1 MPKQDADR
9 KYMEHAVEEMLLS
22 RAEHANR
29 PDPLVGA
36 VIADRRGTFLGA
48 AHRGGSRV
56 GVHAEYFLIDEILHD
71 KDLEGASL
79 YVTLEPC
86 TSCGQGKM
94 PCVDRV
100 IAARIGRVFIGM
112 PDPNPNIEGRG
123 ISKLF
128 NAGVQVEFFDKDLVN
143 IVREHN
149 QSFIDH
155 YADTD
160 EDDEEL
166 SASSE
171 FSVESDI
178 ERRIVDSVAAA
189 DLSRPH
195 IEEYLALRGKS
206 FDYPSNELW
215 EFLKRNALVTFD
227 ESRDSYQATVAGVLL
242 FAPDPSE
249 HLIQMPVLVQANAG
263 TRESYEELSLPLA
276 DMPQAIVS
284 FLASYMRRFTVISG
298 LQRVSMPEY
307 PLEALREGILNALVH
322 RSFVEG
328 ARTQIRLLDDH
339 VEIRSPGL
347 PVLPLTVERL
357 QRYDAPPFSRNP
369 HIADSMRRM
378 GYMDERGS
386 GIGRMRS
393 VLLNSGLGEPEYSV
407 DSGYLVLTL
416 PGYVG
421 DWKEVRFAGA
431 AYSEL
436 DSSGKSVLM
445 HVQEHGRITTS
456 EAAEIL
462 GIAPRNARK
471 ALVALLEAGFL
482 ARRGAG
488 SGTYYTLNRE
498 G

>member
-1 MPKQDADR
+1 MPKRSADR

-56 GVHAEYFLIDEILHD
+56 GVHAEYFLIDEILHA

-86 TSCGQGKM
+86 TSRSLGKM
-94 PCVDRV
+94 PCADRV

-112 PDPNPNIEGRG
+112 PDPNPDIEGRG
-123 ISKLF
+123 INKLF

-143 IVREHN
+143 IVRKHN

-155 YADTD
+155 YAETD
-160 EDDEEL
+160 EDNEEL
-166 SASSE
+166 GASFE

-178 ERRIVDSVAAA
+178 ERHVVDSVAAA
-189 DLSRPH
+189 DLSQPH
-195 IEEYLALRGKS
+195 IEEYLASRGKR

-215 EFLKRNALVTFD
+215 EFLERNALVAFD

-249 HLIQMPVLVQANAG
+249 YLI
-263 TRESYEELSLPLA
+263 
-276 DMPQAIVS
+276 
-284 FLASYMRRFTVISG
+284 
-298 LQRVSMPEY
+298 

-328 ARTQIRLLDDH
+328 ARTQIKLLDDR

-378 GYMDERGS
+378 DYMDERGS

-393 VLLNSGLGEPEYSV
+393 ALLDSGLGEPEYSI

-421 DWKEVRFAGA
+421 DWEEVRFAGA
-431 AYSEL
+431 AYNEL

-456 EAAEIL
+456 EAAETL

-488 SGTYYTLNRE
+488 RGTYYTLNRE